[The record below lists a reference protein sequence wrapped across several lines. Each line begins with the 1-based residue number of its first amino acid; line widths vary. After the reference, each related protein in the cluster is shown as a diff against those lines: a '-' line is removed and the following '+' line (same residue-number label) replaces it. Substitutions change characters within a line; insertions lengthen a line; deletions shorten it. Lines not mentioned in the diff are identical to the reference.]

1 VAAPV
6 DSDSIALGACYAIDH
21 AQTLLEDAAALYS
34 HKRASGAFHLA
45 VMAREE
51 LGRFNLLADRY
62 HKLSAGEFL
71 DAKKLAQSLQ
81 PHKVKLLAGQ
91 STVPVPMT
99 TEQLAEWSAAIRRND
114 EQTISAISKDV
125 RLRAQKLK
133 PHQAAELHQRR
144 LKAQYVDL
152 DPQTGRWSQPSSVS
166 MLDASMLI
174 RTVVAEIANA
184 LIGSQGVDWIHSG
197 FQVAGMSPPQMG
209 PFTHRIYGHL
219 GAGDA

>member
-1 VAAPV
+1 MAAQV
-6 DSDSIALGACYAIDH
+6 DRHAVALGACFAIDH
-21 AQTLLEDAAALYS
+21 AQSLLEDAAALYS

-51 LGRFNLLADRY
+51 LGRFNLLAQRY
-62 HKLSAGEFL
+62 HELPEGESL
-71 DAKKLAQSLQ
+71 DAKELAQSLQ

-99 TEQLAEWSAAIRRND
+99 TEQLAEWSAAIQRND
-114 EQTISAISKDV
+114 DQTVSAISKDI
-125 RLRAQKLK
+125 RLRAAKLK

-152 DPQTGRWSQPSSVS
+152 DPKTGLWSQPSSAS
-166 MLDASMLI
+166 MLDASTLI
-174 RTVVAEIANA
+174 RTIVGEIANA
-184 LIGSQGVDWIHSG
+184 LIGLQGVAWIHSA
-197 FQVAGMSPPQMG
+197 FQVAGMSLPQMG
-209 PFTHRIYGHL
+209 PFTHRIYAYL